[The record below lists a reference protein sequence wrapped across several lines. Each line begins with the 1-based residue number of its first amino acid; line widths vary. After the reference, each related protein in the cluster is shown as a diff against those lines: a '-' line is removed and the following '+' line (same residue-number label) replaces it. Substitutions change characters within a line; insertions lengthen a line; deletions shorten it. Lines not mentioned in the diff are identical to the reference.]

1 MSGIFLPTL
10 YVISGIYAYSALHHG
25 LSVLRRQVNR
35 NHLLFA
41 LLCLL
46 AAALTLARA
55 GAYQAQT
62 AQTLV
67 EMRRWEVLAGSLF
80 LSLFPWFI
88 AKLTGI
94 RPRRL
99 LIGLTLFWSLIFA
112 VNLILPYGIQF
123 VDLPDLKYFAL
134 PWGESV
140 VDLRDNQPGFWL
152 SLTWMGIFI
161 VMSCSLYACFRLYR
175 LGMRTRALALARAL
189 TVFVCFILFDA
200 LVDWRL
206 VEFTNV
212 TDFGFLAM
220 MMLMDM
226 EMLSES
232 RDQYRRM
239 SAVLNHLPMAIC
251 LKDLQGR
258 FQLINREFG
267 EFFQVN
273 NTDIHNKTVFDLFPR
288 KQAEV
293 FHADDLRA
301 LELRKEIEN
310 KEVLEHDN
318 KQRILQT
325 YRFPLLRPDG
335 SPYAIVGVF
344 IDITESRQKDEA
356 LNKLRRQVWHV
367 DRVAS
372 TGALAGS
379 LAHELSQPLSAILN
393 NAQAGLR
400 FMGKDKIDLDEI
412 REILSDIVRDD
423 KRAAAVINGLRSLLQ
438 QQETPHTE
446 VDLTQCIE
454 EVTELLHSEF
464 VRLNIAVDRSLETGL
479 AVRANKTQIQ
489 QVLLNLMINAIEA
502 MAELPGERSLKIMLK
517 RDGAKAQI
525 SICDN
530 GAGIPEGKLERIFD
544 GFYTTK
550 PQGLGMGLEVC
561 RSIVEI
567 HRGTIWAEN
576 NPDRGATFY
585 VTLPDVTAGGPS
597 TSSAS

>member
-10 YVISGIYAYSALHHG
+10 YVISGIYAYSALHHV
-25 LSVLRRQVNR
+25 LSVLRRQLNR
-35 NHLLFA
+35 IHLLFA

-62 AQTLV
+62 AQTLA

-88 AKLTGI
+88 AKLTGV
-94 RPRRL
+94 RPRGL
-99 LIGLTLFWSLIFA
+99 LNGLTLFWSLIIT
-112 VNLILPYGIQF
+112 VNLMLPFGIQF
-123 VDLPDLKYFAL
+123 VVPPVLKYFVL

-140 VDLRDNQPGFWL
+140 VDLRDDQPGFWL

-161 VMSCSLYACFRLYR
+161 VLAYSLYACLMQYR
-175 LGMRTRALALARAL
+175 LGMQKRALSLARGL
-189 TVFVCFILFDA
+189 IVFICFILFDA

-206 VEFTNV
+206 VDFVNV

-220 MMLMDM
+220 MVLMDM
-226 EMLSES
+226 ELLSES
-232 RDQYRRM
+232 RDEYRRM
-239 SAVLNHLPMAIC
+239 NAVLNHLPVAIC

-258 FQLINREFG
+258 FQLINREF
-267 EFFQVN
+267 EDFFHVN
-273 NTDIHNKTVFDLFPR
+273 NADIHNKTAFDLFAG
-288 KQAEV
+288 KQAEA
-293 FHADDLRA
+293 FLADDLLA
-301 LELRKEIEN
+301 LELRKEIES
-310 KEVLEHDN
+310 KQMLEHDG
-318 KQRILQT
+318 KSRILHT

-335 SPYAIVGVF
+335 SPYAVGGAF
-344 IDITESRQKDEA
+344 IDITESREKDEA
-356 LNKLRRQVWHV
+356 LNKLRQQVWHV

-400 FMGKDKIDLDEI
+400 FMARESIDVEEI

-423 KRAAAVINGLRSLLQ
+423 KRAGAVINGLRSMLQ
-438 QQETPHTE
+438 QREIPHAN
-446 VDLTQCIE
+446 VDLARCIE
-454 EVTELLHSEF
+454 EVIELLHSEF
-464 VRLNIAVDRSLETGL
+464 VRLNIVVDRALETGL
-479 AVRANKTQIQ
+479 TARANKTQIQ

-502 MAELPGERSLKIMLK
+502 MAEQPGERALKILLS
-517 RDGAKAQI
+517 RAEAKAQI

-530 GAGIPEGKLERIFD
+530 GTGIPEGKLERIFD

-561 RSIVEI
+561 RSIIEI
-567 HRGTIWAEN
+567 HRGAIWAEN

-585 VTLPDVTAGGPS
+585 VTLPVVTAEGPS